1 MLNQKNAAITA
12 AAATAAALMMA
23 VAPAQAQFVGGP
35 STTITVKQL
44 VDTGRDDQLVTL
56 EGYLVEQVKHEK
68 YTFRDA
74 TGTVLVEID
83 DEVFMGQRVD
93 PKTKVRLEGEFEKD
107 MLEKDEVDVHKLTII
122 R

>member
-1 MLNQKNAAITA
+1 MLNQKIAAITA
-12 AAATAAALMMA
+12 AVATAAALMMA

>member
-1 MLNQKNAAITA
+1 MLNQKIAAITA
-12 AAATAAALMMA
+12 TAATAAALMMA

>member
-1 MLNQKNAAITA
+1 MLNQKIAAITA

-93 PKTKVRLEGEFEKD
+93 PKTKVCLEGEFEKD

>member
-1 MLNQKNAAITA
+1 MLNQKIAAITA

-107 MLEKDEVDVHKLTII
+107 MLEKDEVDIHKLTII

>member
-1 MLNQKNAAITA
+1 MLNQTIAAITA

>member
-1 MLNQKNAAITA
+1 MLNQKIAAITA

-35 STTITVKQL
+35 STTISVKQL

>member
-1 MLNQKNAAITA
+1 MLNQKIAAITA

-44 VDTGRDDQLVTL
+44 VDMGRDDQLVTL

>member
-1 MLNQKNAAITA
+1 MLNQKIAAITA
-12 AAATAAALMMA
+12 ASATAAALMMA

>member
-1 MLNQKNAAITA
+1 MLNQKIAAITA

>member
-1 MLNQKNAAITA
+1 MLNQKIAAITA

-35 STTITVKQL
+35 STTVTVKQL

>member
-1 MLNQKNAAITA
+1 MLNQKIAAITA
-12 AAATAAALMMA
+12 AAATSAALMMA

>member
-1 MLNQKNAAITA
+1 M
-12 AAATAAALMMA
+12 
-23 VAPAQAQFVGGP
+23 GGP

>member
-1 MLNQKNAAITA
+1 MLNQKIAAITA

-35 STTITVKQL
+35 ITTITVKQL

>member
-1 MLNQKNAAITA
+1 MLNQKIAAITA
-12 AAATAAALMMA
+12 AAATAAALMMS